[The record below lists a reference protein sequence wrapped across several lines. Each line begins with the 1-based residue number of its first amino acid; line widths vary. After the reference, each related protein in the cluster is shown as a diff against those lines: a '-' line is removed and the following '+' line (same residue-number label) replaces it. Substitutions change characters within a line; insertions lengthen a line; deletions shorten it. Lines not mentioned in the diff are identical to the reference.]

1 MKIIKVKN
9 KLMFNSSNPEGIHY
23 YGFWW
28 NKKYK
33 RYNAVRL
40 THVVYPDLKR
50 YSQANNGIIKTARI
64 KSLDKYADSGI
75 TRDNYISDI
84 HGNKL
89 NTKMGIIIQNN
100 VSTSLSNKIKSNIK
114 YNISKGKN
122 IKTK

>member
-1 MKIIKVKN
+1 MIVKI
-9 KLMFNSSNPEGIHY
+9 
-23 YGFWW
+23 
-28 NKKYK
+28 KKDD
-33 RYNAVRL
+33 L
-40 THVVYPDLKR
+40 VYPDLKR

-84 HGNKL
+84 HRNKL
-89 NTKMGIIIQNN
+89 NTKMGIIIKNN